1 MSMFLLV
8 LIASVTAGTSL
19 LLATLGE
26 IISEKGGVINLG
38 LEGMMIMG
46 ALAGFAISHYT
57 GSPVLGFLAGGLA
70 GGLLSCIHAV
80 LVVTLSCNQIVSGLA
95 LAIMGSGLSSFLGQ
109 KMIGQTASGFSPI
122 VSDLDIIAFISFVL
136 AFVIWGFLKY
146 TRWGLN
152 LSSVGHN
159 PEASDSAGLNVLR
172 IRYIAVIFGGI
183 LAGFG
188 GAYLS
193 LVYTRMWVENMVAGR
208 GWIAIALVIFSG
220 WSPIR
225 AILGAYLFGGILAIV
240 MRMQAVGTNVPVYL
254 LLMAPYVVTILALI
268 FFTIFENLREK
279 FGAPESLGL
288 PYSRK

>member
-38 LEGMMIMG
+38 MEGMIIMG

-57 GSPVLGFLAGGLA
+57 GNPVLGFLVGGLA

-80 LVVTLSCNQIVSGLA
+80 LVVTLNCNQIVSGLA

-109 KMIGQTASGFSPI
+109 RMIGQTASGFSPI

-172 IRYIAVIFGGI
+172 IRYVAVIFGGI

-254 LLMAPYVVTILALI
+254 LLMAPYVVTIIALI
-268 FFTIFENLREK
+268 FFTIFENLRK
-279 FGAPESLGL
+279 KYGAPESLGL
-288 PYSRK
+288 SYSRK